1 VESSD
6 PPLRL
11 SAGQTVDVAAPVG
24 KHVGLEQRH
33 RGFVLTPYNDYLVTS
48 MIQDHAINRDICI
61 VGEKGMGKTALVKEF
76 AGK

>member
-1 VESSD
+1 M
-6 PPLRL
+6 
-11 SAGQTVDVAAPVG
+11 G
-24 KHVGLEQRH
+24 KHVGLEQRP

-76 AGK
+76 AGKSLLYTKRACTLGLVG